1 MKIQTVAGT
10 RTLSG
15 EPPRSTAYYYADL
28 ERLKRKNGAEPPQET
43 PPNPDELSEY
53 VETNEV
59 VNDGAVREVPPLRD
73 RGRQWSLPE
82 YNTPE
87 NSRKIEE
94 TYSTAGTFPMPEPKE
109 KEPLLAELEVVG
121 RLPLTQLEGAGG
133 VRRSRSW
140 YLCCPNVADEEMS
153 RESSWRYSS
162 LRPVTAP
169 PVPGHNGLSVLVS
182 SAQSGREDVV
192 SLRAE
197 RDALARALSAERARS
212 AAAAR
217 AHDARLAELH
227 GVIAELVRRRAHD
240 KHARAIPEE
249 EVSDECESTTQP
261 AGELDNDADH
271 SRTEQNDTSSAISP
285 ELPTPQESKVEAT
298 LPSAVEELPTDTETS
313 VQDVRAETPRV
324 EVRPPSAEPCDT
336 SLNLSDRDSHVCLST
351 ARCCEPVGS
360 DTVGADGSGAGG
372 SGAGG
377 SGAGGS
383 CERERGSPDEP
394 RLYTP
399 CAGRCESRQAKLASR
414 VKLRRTDNS
423 DSSEPRNTDWWSA
436 ERVSVELC
444 AHADLRDALH
454 AAQNEGCTWA
464 ARCARCARAPPGM
477 CTRPL
482 RILRTDCTGAC
493 AVQDRTSVS
502 LCCALPAASDAPRD
516 YERASRAR
524 RDNTRQHDQTVLR
537 VRGAGVDCRVA
548 VLRRLRAADRAL
560 EEPTTC
566 VPRSP
571 RHSTKRRPGMLQT
584 VHARARCRSRRRC
597 RCAAA
602 LRAADRALGPT
613 TCCSPLAETQHEQ
626 ARARYACPDCTARAR
641 CRSERRCPLCCALAA
656 PRPARIETYDG
667 AARARRDTNARQARR
682 RVRCRLLR
690 VRGTECLT
698 CGVAGGCRV
707 GAAEPRGS
715 RRYDVSGPLFS
726 RDTAT
731 TSHDQLL
738 QNVLARAACGVDV
751 GVAVSAR
758 CASADARLRPLRLLL
773 RASPDTARQARRQ
786 VCVQTVTARARAWS
800 RRSVS
805 AVLRVRAPTGGR
817 ASRPTTCAALGDD
830 TVTDKHDQRAAAEQ
844 VAAAADCPAGWRPE
858 QGRRCALGALL
869 SARALAGTR
878 CRPPWLGSAPV
889 RHSSA
894 RGSRPTSWGCG
905 RTRRG

>member
-28 ERLKRKNGAEPPQET
+28 ERLKRKTSEPPQEA

-182 SAQSGREDVV
+182 SAQSGREDVA

-197 RDALARALSAERARS
+197 RDALARALSAERARG

-240 KHARAIPEE
+240 KQARAIPEE

-261 AGELDNDADH
+261 AGELDNDADN

-298 LPSAVEELPTDTETS
+298 PSAVEDLPTDTETS
-313 VQDVRAETPRV
+313 VHDVRAEGPRV
-324 EVRPPSAEPCDT
+324 EVRPPSAECDT
-336 SLNLSDRDSHVCLST
+336 SLNLSERDSDVCLST
-351 ARCCEPVGS
+351 ARCCEAVGS
-360 DTVGADGSGAGG
+360 DLAAGSGAT
-372 SGAGG
+372 G

-394 RLYTP
+394 RLHTP
-399 CAGRCESRQAKLASR
+399 CAGRCESRQAKMASR

-423 DSSEPRNTDWWSA
+423 DSSETRNNDWSRS
-436 ERVSVELC
+436 ERVSELC
-444 AHADLRDALH
+444 ARDPLLRDALH

-464 ARCARCARAPPGM
+464 ARCARLRAERRVLQCALARAADTAHRLY
-477 CTRPL
+477 C
-482 RILRTDCTGAC
+482 AC
-493 AVQDRTSVS
+493 AVQESTSVS
-502 LCCALPAASDAPRD
+502 LCCAL
-516 YERASRAR
+516 
-524 RDNTRQHDQTVLR
+524 
-537 VRGAGVDCRVA
+537 
-548 VLRRLRAADRAL
+548 RAADRAL
-560 EEPTTC
+560 ETYD
-566 VPRSP
+566 V
-571 RHSTKRRPGMLQT
+571 LL
-584 VHARARCRSRRRC
+584 A
-597 RCAAA
+597 
-602 LRAADRALGPT
+602 
-613 TCCSPLAETQHEQ
+613 LAETQH
-626 ARARYACPDCTARAR
+626 
-641 CRSERRCPLCCALAA
+641 
-656 PRPARIETYDG
+656 
-667 AARARRDTNARQARR
+667 
-682 RVRCRLLR
+682 
-690 VRGTECLT
+690 
-698 CGVAGGCRV
+698 
-707 GAAEPRGS
+707 
-715 RRYDVSGPLFS
+715 
-726 RDTAT
+726 
-731 TSHDQLL
+731 DQ
-738 QNVLARAACGVDV
+738 
-751 GVAVSAR
+751 
-758 CASADARLRPLRLLL
+758 
-773 RASPDTARQARRQ
+773 
-786 VCVQTVTARARAWS
+786 
-800 RRSVS
+800 
-805 AVLRVRAPTGGR
+805 
-817 ASRPTTCAALGDD
+817 
-830 TVTDKHDQRAAAEQ
+830 HDQRAAAEL
-844 VAAAADCPAGWRPE
+844 VASQLLSRLESE
-858 QGRRCALGALL
+858 QSGAVVGALL
-869 SARALAGTR
+869 SPGPWLAQAAAAPAPRWSRAAELRLRAHAARLKADTVALRDTQTQPKLFSYHDVEESELGAGCSAAEMEAAVALHSALAAPHALNKHCTHKSSSSR
-878 CRPPWLGSAPV
+878 RSRRARPRHWLDTQASE
-889 RHSSA
+889 
-894 RGSRPTSWGCG
+894 TDL
-905 RTRRG
+905 